1 MCNDNSKPQ
10 YMTNID
16 PNFPI
21 ISDFL
26 KEIGITVV
34 EKSLTE
40 PTFLPGIKIVGHTIY
55 VDRSLLIATGDIL
68 HEAGHL
74 AVTEAEFRDKIGT
87 PEVPTDWPK
96 DGDEFGA
103 MLWSYAALTHL
114 KLPSEVV
121 FHDDGYK
128 DQADW
133 LREQYAAGTYIGLP
147 LFIWMG
153 FCDDEV
159 QFPRVKKWLR

>member
-1 MCNDNSKPQ
+1 MKDLDSTYTKI
-10 YMTNID
+10 T
-16 PNFPI
+16 
-21 ISDFL
+21 SFL
-26 KEIGITVV
+26 KEIGIAIEET
-34 EKSLTE
+34 KLTE
-40 PTFLPGIKIVGHTIY
+40 PTFLPGIKIVGSTIFIEK
-55 VDRSLLIATGDIL
+55 SSLIAVGDIL

-74 AVTEAEFRDKIGT
+74 AVTEAQHRSKIGT
-87 PEVPTDWPK
+87 PEVPSDWPK
-96 DGDEFGA
+96 DGDELAA
-103 MLWSYAALTHL
+103 MLWSYAALTYL
-114 KLPSEVV
+114 KLEPEVV

-128 DQADW
+128 NQADW

>member
-1 MCNDNSKPQ
+1 MVDF
-10 YMTNID
+10 D
-16 PNFPI
+16 PNFSTI
-21 ISDFL
+21 VSFL
-26 KEIGITVV
+26 EEIGINVV
-34 EKSLTE
+34 EKELTE
-40 PTFLPGIKIVGHTIY
+40 PTFLPGIKIVGY
-55 VDRSLLIATGDIL
+55 SVVVDRSLLIATGDIL

-74 AVTEAEFRDKIGT
+74 AVTEPEFRDKIGT
-87 PEVPTDWPK
+87 PDVPADWPK
-96 DGDEFGA
+96 DGDELAA

-114 KLPSEVV
+114 KLPVEVV

-133 LREQYAAGTYIGLP
+133 LREQYATGTYIGLP